1 MGKDKRGDGTLD
13 ESENASVSRKQKR
26 EESPLVR
33 MGQYAPG
40 ETCMRACLIG
50 CIPCTYMRS

>member
-33 MGQYAPG
+33 MGSAPWASMLQ
-40 ETCMRACLIG
+40 EKHACV
-50 CIPCTYMRS
+50 RV